1 MTHVEDK
8 RWDLNIVYE
17 RISSFCVFD
26 NEKLMLSHVEDN
38 KMGSWEFLMA
48 KQI

>member
-17 RISSFCVFD
+17 RISSFCGFD
-26 NEKLMLSHVEDN
+26 DEKLMLSHVEDN
-38 KMGSWEFLMA
+38 KMGSREFLMA

>member
-8 RWDLNIVYE
+8 RWDLNIIYE
-17 RISSFCVFD
+17 RISSFCGFD
-26 NEKLMLSHVEDN
+26 DEKLMLSHVEDN
-38 KMGSWEFLMA
+38 IDWILEFLIA

>member
-17 RISSFCVFD
+17 EISSFCGFND
-26 NEKLMLSHVEDN
+26 ERPIPSHVEVID
-38 KMGSWEFLMA
+38 GILEFLMR